1 MSDLSLEAVLD
12 WFTRISQVP
21 RTSGDEERLSTQ
33 LLEHARA
40 RGLQAEQ
47 DTADSPKTATFYFY
61 NTFLSDPSE
70 YHVFYIIALG
80 TGTVNLSVGP
90 AAVADVS
97 YAAAGL
103 LGIKPVFG
111 VGLYATPIV
120 MTARAAFF
128 SFGAIFMASHR
139 AEPVLGV
146 DYPVPM
152 LMEAYFTDTAATT
165 TTTTAAETTTTTTAA
180 AS

>member
-1 MSDLSLEAVLD
+1 MKKIIVFAALLCLHAPLAAAQTGGGINYHTSVIVL
-12 WFTRISQVP
+12 T
-21 RTSGDEERLSTQ
+21 
-33 LLEHARA
+33 
-40 RGLQAEQ
+40 EQ

-128 SFGAIFMASHR
+128 SFGAVFMASHR
-139 AEPVLGV
+139 AEPVLGA

-152 LMEAYFTDTAATT
+152 LMEAYFTDTAAITT
-165 TTTTAAETTTTTTAA
+165 TTTTAADTTTTTTAA